1 MIYAQALECGDSSRL
16 FYFGVQQGITALQ
29 DQKAAMNRRTPNQI
43 FFALM
48 SSGIEPASKSESSSS
63 ICPCRV
69 GIAIVRRNG
78 VIVAPSN
85 PGGADRPLKGEAERA
100 DESGFRSVAIH
111 SLRLV
116 LSGSAYVIELTR
128 PDLVLG
134 RHSGC
139 DVRLPLPDVSR
150 RHCRFA
156 HQDGAWTVYD
166 LQSTNGV
173 FLNGQRVT
181 EASLKERDILG
192 IGGFKFEVQ
201 FGGLIPQ
208 VPVDHRVSPDQ
219 PTELGIVSLRDPLLD
234 LEPERRK
241 AS

>member
-1 MIYAQALECGDSSRL
+1 M
-16 FYFGVQQGITALQ
+16 
-29 DQKAAMNRRTPNQI
+29 
-43 FFALM
+43 
-48 SSGIEPASKSESSSS
+48 
-63 ICPCRV
+63 
-69 GIAIVRRNG
+69 
-78 VIVAPSN
+78 APSN

-100 DESGFRSVAIH
+100 DETASPSVAIH

-156 HQDGAWTVYD
+156 HQDGSWTVYD

-173 FLNGQRVT
+173 FLNGKRVT
-181 EASLKERDILG
+181 AAPLKERDILG

-201 FGGLIPQ
+201 LGGLIPP
-208 VPVDHRVSPDQ
+208 VPADSRDSSDQ
-219 PTELGIVSLRDPLLD
+219 PTEPAIVTLRNPLLD
-234 LEPERRK
+234 LEPEHRK